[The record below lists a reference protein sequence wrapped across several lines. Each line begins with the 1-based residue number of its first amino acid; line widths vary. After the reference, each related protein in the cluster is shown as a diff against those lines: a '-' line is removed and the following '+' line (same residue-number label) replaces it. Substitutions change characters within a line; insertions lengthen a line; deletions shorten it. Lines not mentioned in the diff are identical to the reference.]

1 MAKLNRAQA
10 RALKHE
16 GTLALDVSRGK
27 TDRIGDV
34 IAQVWDAYY
43 ANDHR
48 SVENLMASLRKL
60 SPHHSRE
67 LYNELNELISAQE

>member
-1 MAKLNRAQA
+1 
-10 RALKHE
+10 LKHE

-48 SVENLMASLRKL
+48 SVENRMASLRKL
-60 SPHHSRE
+60 SPYHSRE